1 MDIPPAGTKS
11 SSKPTQKSPFRGLGE
26 SLKEECTET
35 VSHSVAEWRDSHRI
49 MAARE
54 RKVFERDAIAADRG
68 DEFVGQLARE
78 CGIVAAADRQDFFA
92 RSVETSYIRIRTDR

>member
-1 MDIPPAGTKS
+1 MDFPPAWTES
-11 SSKPTQKSPFRGLGE
+11 CAKPPQKSLFRGLGE

-35 VSHSVAEWRDSHRI
+35 VPNCVTERRDSQRI

-68 DEFVGQLARE
+68 NEFVGQFAGER
-78 CGIVAAADRQDFFA
+78 GVVAPADRQNFFSRA
-92 RSVETSYIRIRTDR
+92 VETSNIRIRTDR